1 MTAVQTIQIR
11 LSECRQRLNTLLQVE
26 TRSAEE
32 QTEMEALTTEVSAK
46 EPELRAAIAA
56 EPDPEEVLVE
66 GDAET
71 RELAQLT
78 AKGFRGRRF

>member
-32 QTEMEALTTEVSAK
+32 QTEMETLTAEGQRQGTGIARGPCQPKPDQQEVVTNTG
-46 EPELRAAIAA
+46 
-56 EPDPEEVLVE
+56 DPE
-66 GDAET
+66 
-71 RELAQLT
+71 T
-78 AKGFRGRRF
+78 ARTAWRFAARPG